1 MFPLVV
7 LDYSLQKDMNIH
19 VQTSEI
25 SIQNFQI
32 NSYHV
37 PREREILMGVNGP
50 ISYQI
55 YFYRCRKNLMKIED
69 QKRLLLG

>member
-1 MFPLVV
+1 MHDLEKLAVFPLVV
-7 LDYSLQKDMNIH
+7 LDYSLPKDMNIH

-37 PREREILMGVNGP
+37 PRERDFNE
-50 ISYQI
+50 
-55 YFYRCRKNLMKIED
+55 RE
-69 QKRLLLG
+69 

>member
-7 LDYSLQKDMNIH
+7 LDYSLPKDMNIH
-19 VQTSEI
+19 VQTNEI

-32 NSYHV
+32 YSYHV
-37 PREREILMGVNGP
+37 PRERDFNGVNGP

-69 QKRLLLG
+69 QKRLLLR

>member
-1 MFPLVV
+1 MHDLEKLAVFPLVV
-7 LDYSLQKDMNIH
+7 LDYSLPKDMNIH

-37 PREREILMGVNGP
+37 PRERDFNGSEWSNF
-50 ISYQI
+50 ISDI
-55 YFYRCRKNLMKIED
+55 FL
-69 QKRLLLG
+69 